1 MFKPGFFGKNP
12 PRWFIGQVPLDQT
25 ENKTNVEG
33 WADRVKVRI
42 MGYHPF
48 EGPILEDKD
57 LPWAIMLRPSTHGS
71 LNKMSTAIVGG
82 EWVVGIFLDD
92 DYEKPM
98 IIGVLGRT
106 DPSYTITGS
115 QIKNNKSSEF
125 KRTPSFIP
133 PPKYQLLKSKSNRS
147 NQTNATGIPNNF
159 FRP

>member
-1 MFKPGFFGKNP
+1 
-12 PRWFIGQVPLDQT
+12 
-25 ENKTNVEG
+25 
-33 WADRVKVRI
+33 
-42 MGYHPF
+42 MGYHPA
-48 EGPILEDKD
+48 EGSILEDKD
-57 LPWAIMLRPSTHGS
+57 LPWAIVLRHTSHGS
-71 LNKMSTAIVGG
+71 LNKMSTGIVGG

-115 QIKNNKSSEF
+115 QIKNTKSSEF

-133 PPKYQLLKSKSNRS
+133 PPKYQLLSKSNRS